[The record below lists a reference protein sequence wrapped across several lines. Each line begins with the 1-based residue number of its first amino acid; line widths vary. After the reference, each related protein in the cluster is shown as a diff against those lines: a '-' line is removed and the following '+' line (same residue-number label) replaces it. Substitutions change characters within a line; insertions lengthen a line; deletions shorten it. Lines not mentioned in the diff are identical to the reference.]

1 MMDELGQAGIYVHH
15 LLSLLSSFSISSW
28 MSRPPTMSA
37 FDNVAQLSQ
46 RGVVKGTPASGRL
59 PRSGTCELMGNAM
72 TFSVIDGPQ
81 DEQRQ

>member
-28 MSRPPTMSA
+28 MSRPGA
-37 FDNVAQLSQ
+37 FDNVAQLSK
-46 RGVVKGTPASGRL
+46 RGVLKGTPASGRL